1 MGTYKT
7 QSKKEWQQKEKVI
20 ALKNGSHVTM
30 AKVGLIVRQV
40 NLVGVSQLKILVE
53 RTQHVD
59 LLKHSVTQL

>member
-1 MGTYKT
+1 
-7 QSKKEWQQKEKVI
+7 
-20 ALKNGSHVTM
+20 M